1 MVQSPDEAH
10 YRLLAH
16 RILAG
21 KVVPFLGA
29 GVNLCG
35 RPDSV
40 PFTLGRFLPSGRE
53 LAEYLA
59 EINGYPDNDTTNL
72 LRVSQYVDVMLG
84 PGPLYQE
91 LHEVF
96 DADYPP
102 TPVHRMLAQLPGMI
116 RDSNKRYFP
125 LIITTNYDDAL
136 ERAFAEAGEEYDL
149 VTYIAQDPNGGL
161 FRHSSPDGQ
170 ARIISVPNKYD
181 ELRFD
186 QRPVIAKIHGA
197 VGRDAEDNDSYVITE
212 NHYIDYLSHTE
223 ISQLIPITVATRMCK
238 SHLLFLGYSL
248 KDWNLRVILN
258 RLRDAGLGW
267 KSWAVQPHPDQIEEK
282 SWSRRDVD
290 LLDARLETYIAGLT
304 AALIEAS
311 TEASA
316 VAQPVP

>member
-35 RPDSV
+35 RPDSA
-40 PFTLGRFLPSGRE
+40 PFTLGRFLPSGGE

-59 EINGYPDNDTTNL
+59 ESNGYPDEDTTNL

-96 DADYPP
+96 DADYAP
-102 TPVHRMLAQLPGMI
+102 TPVHRMLAQLPAMI
-116 RDSNKRYFP
+116 RNSNQRYFP

-136 ERAFAEAGEEYDL
+136 ERAFAEAGEQYDL

-161 FRHSSPDGQ
+161 FRHSSPDGE
-170 ARIISVPNKYD
+170 ARVISVPNKYD

-186 QRPVIAKIHGA
+186 QRAVIAKIHGA
-197 VGRDAEDNDSYVITE
+197 VGRGSEESDSFVITE

-223 ISQLIPITVATRMCK
+223 ISQLIPVTVATRMCK

-267 KSWAVQPHPDQIEEK
+267 KSWAVQPHPDQIEER
-282 SWSRRDVD
+282 SWFRRDVD

-304 AALIEAS
+304 AALL
-311 TEASA
+311 EASA

>member
-35 RPDSV
+35 RPDSA
-40 PFTLGRFLPSGRE
+40 PFTLGRFLPSGGE

-59 EINGYPDNDTTNL
+59 ESNGYPDEDTTNL

-96 DADYPP
+96 DADYAP
-102 TPVHRMLAQLPGMI
+102 TPVHRMLAQLPAMI
-116 RDSNKRYFP
+116 RNSNQRYFP

-136 ERAFAEAGEEYDL
+136 ERAFAEAGEQYDL

-161 FRHSSPDGQ
+161 FRHSSPDGE
-170 ARIISVPNKYD
+170 ARVISVPNKYD

-186 QRPVIAKIHGA
+186 QRAVIAKIHGA
-197 VGRDAEDNDSYVITE
+197 VGRGSEESDSFVITE

-223 ISQLIPITVATRMCK
+223 ISQLIPVTVATRMCK

-267 KSWAVQPHPDQIEEK
+267 KSWAVQPHPDQIEER
-282 SWSRRDVD
+282 SWFRRDVD

-304 AALIEAS
+304 AALLEV
-311 TEASA
+311 SA